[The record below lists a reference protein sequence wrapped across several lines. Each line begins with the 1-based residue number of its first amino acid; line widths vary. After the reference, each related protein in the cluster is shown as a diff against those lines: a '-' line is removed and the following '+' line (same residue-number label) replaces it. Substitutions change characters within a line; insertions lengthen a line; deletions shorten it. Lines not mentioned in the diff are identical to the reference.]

1 MHTLVIHLPSA
12 TERRRNVGT
21 ILKVLPDAHEIEA
34 VDGRVPGAEGRIE
47 ILSGT
52 LHDPTYPFELL
63 PGEVGCFLSHRKCWQ
78 RIVDEGWDYALIVED
93 DMGLNLKAYDD
104 LQDLLKRNATPDSYI
119 RLPPKNREVQHH
131 VDDTQGALSLITPRV
146 VGLQTTAQLVG
157 RKAAER
163 LLKVTEKI
171 DRPVDTF
178 LQMHWI
184 TGLHMQ
190 AIQPMAV
197 IELHFSGNSSTVQQK
212 TSKGLGAK
220 LTREWNRASYRSR
233 VKARPQRTG
242 SRT

>member
-1 MHTLVIHLPSA
+1 MHTLVIHMPSSK
-12 TERRRNVGT
+12 ERGHNVDT

-34 VDGRVPGAEGRIE
+34 VDGRVPEASDDIE
-47 ILSGT
+47 VLPGN
-52 LHDPTYPFELL
+52 LHEPTYPFELL

-93 DMGLNLKAYDD
+93 DMGLNLKAYED
-104 LQDLLKRNATPDSYI
+104 LQELLERNATPDSFI

-131 VDDTQGALSLITPRV
+131 VDDKQGELTLITPRI

-157 RKAAER
+157 RTAAER
-163 LLKVTEKI
+163 LLKATKKI

-178 LQMHWI
+178 LQMHWV

-190 AIQPMAV
+190 AVQPTVV

-212 TSKGLGAK
+212 KPKGLSAK
-220 LTREWNRASYRSR
+220 LAREWKRASYRSR
-233 VKARPQRTG
+233 IKARPQQARFL
-242 SRT
+242 